1 MRLIKMS
8 GIALA
13 VLAGCAHESKDTKE
27 AATPPAPISSQ
38 PQTNAVS
45 VATPPAPAPA
55 PAPAPMAVT
64 VVDQSGTW
72 VAAGSDDESI
82 ESLRYHHRHHH
93 QSGVGSF
100 VVLSL
105 ETLEVDEGQRV
116 QIEKIRSSL
125 WTSMQPARD
134 AERNLVKALADGVQ
148 AGNVDTTRIDAAVM
162 NVSSASGA
170 ANAGAVDA
178 LNQLHMTLTP
188 IQRQVL
194 ADKVVAHWTIW
205 RKVNHDEAEMSREKG
220 TELTM
225 LTDELQLT
233 PAQVEKIAF
242 KTSKPMKMEKFDAAD
257 AEAHVQAFADAF
269 ASDPFDAGM
278 MTKSGMANGHIAAH
292 GARRMVRF
300 YASVTPVLTPEQR
313 TLLANDLREHGN
325 HQHANAMN

>member
-27 AATPPAPISSQ
+27 AATPPPPISSQ

-45 VATPPAPAPA
+45 VATPPAAPPPAPLPP
-55 PAPAPMAVT
+55 PAP
-64 VVDQSGTW
+64 DQSGTW

-93 QSGVGSF
+93 QSGVAAF
-100 VVLSL
+100 VGLSL
-105 ETLEVDEGQRV
+105 ETLDVDEGQRA
-116 QIEKIRSSL
+116 QIEKLRTTL

-178 LNQLHMTLTP
+178 MNQLHAILTP
-188 IQRQVL
+188 TQRQVL

-220 TELTM
+220 TQLAM

-242 KTSKPMKMEKFDAAD
+242 KTSKPMKMEQFDAAE
-257 AEAHVQAFADAF
+257 AETHVQEFADAF
-269 ASDPFDAGM
+269 AGDKFDAGS
-278 MTKSGMANGHIAAH
+278 MTRGGMANGHIAAH

-300 YASVTPVLTPEQR
+300 YAAVTPVLSPEQR
-313 TLLANDLREHGN
+313 SVLANDLREHGN
-325 HQHANAMN
+325 HQSANAMK